1 MIVFENI
8 GWQLKNAAMLYRLWG
23 VVGSPGR
30 TSGGYF
36 LMAGSRKKEKL
47 KGFLKFVSFLQE
59 RQINMKKEIISEI
72 MANGERNRPK
82 DSQTDW
88 NRLDNMSDEE
98 THQNALSDP
107 DAQPLSKDAK
117 PFVNVKLIRAKLS
130 MTQEEFAKTFQLSL
144 ATIRDWEQRRS
155 QPDHAAKTLLRVIEA
170 TSRFTFVTAR

>member
-1 MIVFENI
+1 
-8 GWQLKNAAMLYRLWG
+8 
-23 VVGSPGR
+23 
-30 TSGGYF
+30 
-36 LMAGSRKKEKL
+36 
-47 KGFLKFVSFLQE
+47 
-59 RQINMKKEIISEI
+59 MKKEIISEI

-130 MTQEEFAKTFQLSL
+130 MTQEEFAKTFQTFFGDYKRLG
-144 ATIRDWEQRRS
+144 
-155 QPDHAAKTLLRVIEA
+155 AKEIPTGSCCKDI
-170 TSRFTFVTAR
+170 TKGD